1 MEIIPHVNLYASV
14 EHITIQTFLSNREDF
29 RECFRFFEG
38 MLSATLISILLW
50 VAILWVILPSP

>member
-14 EHITIQTFLSNREDF
+14 ENITIQTFLSNREDL
-29 RECFRFFEG
+29 RDCFRFFEG
-38 MLSATLISILLW
+38 MISATLVSIPLW